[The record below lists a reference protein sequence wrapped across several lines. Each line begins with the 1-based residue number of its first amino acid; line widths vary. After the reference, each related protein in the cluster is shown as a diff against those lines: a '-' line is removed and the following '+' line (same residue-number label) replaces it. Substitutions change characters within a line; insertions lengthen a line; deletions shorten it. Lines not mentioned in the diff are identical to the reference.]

1 MPVEVGNYIIEKLAN
16 ILPSIRAACNN
27 TKRKWCMFLGQKSWE
42 YKGKMKS
49 QCENFKSFS
58 KFNME
63 TIIMIL
69 CIVANLEVD
78 YH

>member
-1 MPVEVGNYIIEKLAN
+1 MPVEVGNYIIEKLSN
-16 ILPSIRAACNN
+16 ILPSIMAASNN

-49 QCENFKSFS
+49 QCENFKLFS

-63 TIIMIL
+63 IIIMIL
-69 CIVANLEVD
+69 CIVVTLEIN